1 MIRQALVHL
10 TELFY
15 MFAEAAKGGA
25 RRFFLQRVY
34 SGHIDPSSYWVS
46 AFC

>member
-15 MFAEAAKGGA
+15 MFAEAAKEELSLL
-25 RRFFLQRVY
+25 LQRVH
-34 SGHIDPSSYWVS
+34 SGHIDPSGYWVS